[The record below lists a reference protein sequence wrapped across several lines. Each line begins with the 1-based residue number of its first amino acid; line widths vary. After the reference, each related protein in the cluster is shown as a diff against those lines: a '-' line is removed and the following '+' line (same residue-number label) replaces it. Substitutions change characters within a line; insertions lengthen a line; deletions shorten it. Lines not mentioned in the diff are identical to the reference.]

1 MLRRSWVPVV
11 VGLLA
16 SVAAC
21 GGDES
26 SEPFPAGAPIDV
38 VVLADSGGSGVAD
51 LYAAKAAEALD
62 REIRVHDHSIGG
74 ARIDRILSGIRNDWA
89 DDVSD
94 AEIIVFYVHPGGFDP
109 PSFTEPCLSG
119 GGALGY
125 IGDPPVA
132 TSVEDWQEFGDMLDQ
147 VYDEIWELR
156 AGRPTI
162 LRAYGV
168 WGPWL
173 SRYREMGIES
183 ACMAGEE
190 ALDQVRRESAEAH
203 GAIYVSML
211 DVFNGPDRDQ
221 DPVEKGWI
229 EADGTHLNAEGQVVL
244 TDALAAVGFEVSE
257 PPR

>member
-1 MLRRSWVPVV
+1 MTRRSRAVV
-11 VGLLA
+11 VTGLL
-16 SVAAC
+16 VAVTAC
-21 GGDES
+21 GGGGS
-26 SEPFPAGAPIDV
+26 SEPFPAGEPVDV
-38 VVLADSGGSGVAD
+38 VILADSGGAGVAE

-74 ARIDRILSGIRNDWA
+74 ARVDRILSGVRNDWA
-89 DDVSD
+89 DDVAD
-94 AEIIVFYVHPGGFDP
+94 AEIIVFYVHPGGYDP

-119 GGALGY
+119 GGSLGY

-147 VYDEIWELR
+147 VYGEIWELR
-156 AGRPTI
+156 AGQPTI

-190 ALDQVRRESAEAH
+190 ALDQVRRASAETH
-203 GAIYVSML
+203 GAVYVSML

-221 DPVEKGWI
+221 DPGEKGWI
-229 EADGTHLNAEGQVVL
+229 VADGTHLDAEGQIVL
-244 TDALAAVGFEVSE
+244 TDALAAVGFEASE